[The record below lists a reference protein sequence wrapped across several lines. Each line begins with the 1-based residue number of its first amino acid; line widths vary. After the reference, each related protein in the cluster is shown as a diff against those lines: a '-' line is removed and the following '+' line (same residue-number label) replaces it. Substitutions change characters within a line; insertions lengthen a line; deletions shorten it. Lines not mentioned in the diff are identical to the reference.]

1 MSRRKT
7 KNVKHVEYIS
17 IEQHYHGVWWRL
29 SNFFVLLSM
38 VVANMIAEHFGYD
51 FRFSE
56 FMMLVALIG
65 VLGYDLYDLYDK
77 LKGLKSML
85 GGKKK

>member
-7 KNVKHVEYIS
+7 RKIKQTEYIS
-17 IEQHYHGVWWRL
+17 IEQHNHGLWWRL

-38 VVANMIAEHFGYD
+38 VIANMISDHYGFD

-77 LKGLKSML
+77 LKGLKSLL